1 MSSRALRSRCEA
13 VPVLVCRHPW
23 AILAVVLVLSLIALA
38 QLIDLRTG
46 KLQLRVDPSDEQL
59 LGQANEGWKF
69 YQSARH
75 LFGNDETILVA
86 VESQDVF
93 SPQTAALVK
102 RLTDQ
107 LETVAGVQSVIS
119 LSNVL
124 TFRNTEEGLDIAPLM
139 QKVPETQQASE
150 LLRREALADRLI
162 ADTLIS
168 KNGDTTGILVNLRN
182 VQGYD
187 FLKKVNAELDETIR
201 DVAPEARVWV
211 TGLPRIKLAT
221 TDIVL
226 HDLIW
231 FPPLISGV
239 MMVLL
244 WLFLRSV
251 TGVLIPLVTVIV
263 SVVWTM
269 ATVVALG
276 YSLNMITALVPSLL
290 IIITLSYSMYVVSDM
305 RLARRGEQAHDE
317 DLAAILRGISLPV
330 LLAGMTTAVG
340 FLSLLLSDLRAIQ
353 EFGLFSVIGIVYATI
368 LALTLSPS
376 LIVLVGRDARK
387 GSRPAVPAKDTIFD
401 RFLHAVADFDLRHR
415 AAIFVC
421 SGIIVVIAA
430 WGMTELRVGTEHITN
445 FRSDSPVRLAF
456 EKANDR
462 LNGINPFSIIVRADY
477 PEAFKQPG
485 NLKQIEALEDWLK
498 SQPEIGGVIS
508 LVDYIKAVNSAF
520 NDKDPAADRI
530 PDSSKTVSQ
539 LLFFADSDETDR
551 LVDSGYRTL
560 NVMVRS
566 KVVDS
571 EDVKALV
578 DRISERLKQ
587 LPAHLHARTTG
598 NSVLINQ
605 AIDEIMWGQVKSV
618 FSTLL
623 VVYGM
628 LTALFLSFG
637 IGFMALIPN
646 ILPVVVYFGA
656 LGITG
661 ISLNPSTSLIAPMV
675 IGVAI
680 DDTIHYFARLNSFA
694 RRYPDPHRS
703 TMVTLAA
710 VGRPMTYTSLALCV
724 GFLLLTTSE
733 LRMQAQVG
741 AMASFAL
748 AVAWLSDLFLTPA
761 LCSKLKI
768 ATLWDVLTLDL
779 GAKPQD
785 TIPLFKG
792 LSAFQARIVAR
803 MASIRE
809 ARRGERIIE
818 IGQPGKEMFT
828 VVDGKLQASIEGKK
842 GTIQL
847 DAHGRGDTFGEAGLF
862 FATRTANV
870 DVVEDA
876 RLIRITRENLETL
889 RRRYPR
895 IAARVFSNLNEILST
910 RLVHATE
917 RLR

>member
-1 MSSRALRSRCEA
+1 MSRLALRSRCEA
-13 VPVLVCRHPW
+13 VPVLVCRYPW
-23 AILAVVLVLSLIALA
+23 AILAVVLVLSLVALA

-59 LGQANEGWKF
+59 LGQANEGWEF
-69 YQSARH
+69 YQSARR

-93 SPQTAALVK
+93 SPRTAGLVK
-102 RLTDQ
+102 RLTDE
-107 LETVAGVQSVIS
+107 LATVAGVQSVIS

-124 TFRNTEEGLDIAPLM
+124 TFRNSEEGLDIAPLM
-139 QKVPETQQASE
+139 QKVPETQEASE
-150 LLRREALADRLI
+150 ALRREAFADRLI

-187 FLKKVNAELDETIR
+187 FLQKVNAELDETIR
-201 DVAPEARVWV
+201 DAAPEARIWV

-221 TDIVL
+221 TNIILD
-226 HDLIW
+226 DLIR
-231 FPPLISGV
+231 FPPLISAV
-239 MMVLL
+239 MMVIL

-251 TGVLIPLVTVIV
+251 TGVLVPLVTVVI

-269 ATVVALG
+269 ATITVLG
-276 YSLNMITALVPSLL
+276 YSLNMVTALVPSLL
-290 IIITLSYSMYVVSDM
+290 IILTLSYSMYVVSDM
-305 RLARRGEQAHDE
+305 RLARREKEAGDV
-317 DLAAILRGISLPV
+317 DLGDVLRGISLPV
-330 LLAGMTTAVG
+330 LLAGATTAVG
-340 FLSLLLSDLRAIQ
+340 FLSLCLSDLRAIQ
-353 EFGLFSVIGIVYATI
+353 EFGLFSVIGVVYATV
-368 LALTLSPS
+368 LALTLAPS
-376 LIVLVGRDARK
+376 LIVVVERGPRMDRK
-387 GSRPAVPAKDTIFD
+387 PSVPAKDTKFD
-401 RFLHAVADFDLRHR
+401 HLLHAIAGFDLRHR
-415 AAIFVC
+415 AAIFVV
-421 SGIIVVIAA
+421 SGIVVVIAA

-445 FRSDSPVRLAF
+445 FRPDAPVRLAF

-462 LNGINPFSIIVRADY
+462 LNGINPFSVIVRADY

-485 NLKQIEALEDWLK
+485 NLKQIEALEGWLR

-508 LVDYIKAVNSAF
+508 LVDYIKSVNSAF

-530 PDSSKTVSQ
+530 PDSSKTISQ

-551 LVDSGYRTL
+551 LVDSRYQTL
-560 NVMVRS
+560 NITVRA
-566 KVVDS
+566 KVIDS
-571 EDVKALV
+571 GDVKALV

-598 NSVLINQ
+598 NAVLLNQ
-605 AIDEIMWGQVKSV
+605 AIDDIMWGQVKSV
-618 FSTLL
+618 FTTLL
-623 VVYGM
+623 IVYGM

-637 IGFMALIPN
+637 VGFMALIPN
-646 ILPVVVYFGA
+646 IVPVVVYFGA

-694 RRYPDPHRS
+694 RKYPDPHRS

-785 TIPLFKG
+785 AIPLFKG
-792 LSAFQARIVAR
+792 LSGFQSRIVAR
-803 MASIRE
+803 MASIRQVG
-809 ARRGERIIE
+809 RGERIIE
-818 IGQPGKEMFT
+818 IGQPGEEMFT
-828 VVDGKLQASIEGKK
+828 VVDGKLQASIEGKN
-842 GTIQL
+842 GRIEL

-862 FATRTANV
+862 YAKRTANV

-895 IAARVFSNLNEILST
+895 IAARVFSNLNEILSK
-910 RLVHATE
+910 RLVNATE

>member
-1 MSSRALRSRCEA
+1 
-13 VPVLVCRHPW
+13 
-23 AILAVVLVLSLIALA
+23 VLSLVAVG
-38 QLIDLRTG
+38 QLIDLHTG

-59 LGQANEGWKF
+59 LGQANEGWEF
-69 YQSARH
+69 YQSARR
-75 LFGNDETILVA
+75 LFGNDETMLVA

-93 SPQTAALVK
+93 SPGTADLVK
-102 RLTDQ
+102 RLTDR
-107 LETVAGVQSVIS
+107 LSGVDGVQSVIS

-124 TFRNTEEGLDIAPLM
+124 TFRNTDEGLDISPLM
-139 QKVPETQQASE
+139 QKVPET
-150 LLRREALADRLI
+150 REASQALRKEALEDPLI
-162 ADTLIS
+162 AGTLIS

-187 FLKKVNAELDETIR
+187 FLKKVNAALDKAISQE
-201 DVAPEARVWV
+201 APEARVWV

-221 TDIVL
+221 TNIVL
-226 HDLIW
+226 HDLVW

-251 TGVLIPLVTVIV
+251 TGVLIPLVTVVV

-269 ATVVALG
+269 ATIVALG

-305 RLARRGEQAHDE
+305 RLARRREEGHDM
-317 DLAAILRGISLPV
+317 DLAVVLRGISLPV
-330 LLAGMTTAVG
+330 LLAGATTAVG
-340 FLSLLLSDLRAIQ
+340 FLSLTLSDLRAIQ
-353 EFGLFSVIGIVYATI
+353 EFGLFSVIGVVYATI
-368 LALTLSPS
+368 LTLTLAPS
-376 LIVLVGRDARK
+376 LIVLVER
-387 GSRPAVPAKDTIFD
+387 RPRMSGKPVAPSKNTIFD
-401 RFLHAVADFDLRHR
+401 RALHAVARFDLRHR
-415 AAIFVC
+415 TAIFVAA
-421 SGIIVVIAA
+421 GIIVVIAVA
-430 WGMTELRVGTEHITN
+430 GMTRLRVGTEHISN
-445 FRSDSPVRLAF
+445 FRADSPVRLAF
-456 EKANDR
+456 EQANER
-462 LNGINPFSIIVRADY
+462 LDGINPFSVIVRADY
-477 PEAFKQPG
+477 PDAFKQPG
-485 NLKQIEALEDWLK
+485 NLKLIEALEGWLRE
-498 SQPEIGGVIS
+498 QPEIGGVTS
-508 LVDYIKAVNSAF
+508 LIDYIKAVNSAF
-520 NDKDPAADRI
+520 NDKDPAQARI

-551 LVDSGYRTL
+551 LVDSRYQTL
-560 NVMVRS
+560 NIMVRS

-571 EDVKALV
+571 EDVKGLV
-578 DRISERLKQ
+578 DRISKRLKQ

-598 NSVLINQ
+598 NGVLLNQ

-637 IGFMALIPN
+637 TGFMALIPN

-694 RRYPDPHRS
+694 KKYPDPHRS

-748 AVAWLSDLFLTPA
+748 AVAWLSDIFLTPA

-779 GAKPQD
+779 GARPQD

-809 ARRGERIIE
+809 TGRGERIIE
-818 IGQPGKEMFT
+818 IGKPGEEMFT
-828 VVDGKLQASIEGKK
+828 VVDGRLQASIEGKN
-842 GTIQL
+842 GIIPL
-847 DAHGRGDTFGEAGLF
+847 DTLTRGDTFGEAGLF

-895 IAARVFSNLNEILST
+895 IAARVSSNLNEILSS
-910 RLVHATE
+910 RLVRATD
-917 RLR
+917 RLK